1 MERIKLNDK
10 TFHKVLAKET
20 IVEKIEALADK
31 INSDYAACT
40 TPPIIV
46 GMLNGAYMFC
56 SELTQRLN
64 FNCEITF
71 LKMQSYVGTES
82 SGCVSQLI
90 GLERDIT
97 NRDIIIVEDIVET
110 GTTICAAWEMLK
122 KGNPRSVKIATMM
135 FKPESYHIEHIPID
149 YYAMEIPGNFI
160 VGFGLDYDGLGR
172 NLPDIYA
179 LMED

>member
-1 MERIKLNDK
+1 
-10 TFHKVLAKET
+10 
-20 IVEKIEALADK
+20 
-31 INSDYAACT
+31 
-40 TPPIIV
+40 
-46 GMLNGAYMFC
+46 
-56 SELTQRLN
+56 
-64 FNCEITF
+64 
-71 LKMQSYVGTES
+71 MQSYVGTES

-97 NRDIIIVEDIVET
+97 NRDVIIVEDIVET
-110 GTTICAAWEMLK
+110 GTTICAAWEMIK